1 MEFSNS
7 FILRCN
13 LETLIFKA
21 LAIKSF
27 EGGLINPSKNLSI
40 RLELIAFSKKLETP
54 NPEKKAKKK
63 TVKQILINSKLV
75 IGIVQLAWFDFR
87 GLIKVVLFTYLKL
100 VKLHGRII
108 GGDILK
114 NLHAIGLKSGGFQMR
129 YSNA

>member
-13 LETLIFKA
+13 LATLIFKA

-40 RLELIAFSKKLETP
+40 RPELMVFSKKLETP

-63 TVKQILINSKLV
+63 TMEHNLMISIAGMTASFVRILNDNRTTTSRKSKQKLAANMNS
-75 IGIVQLAWFDFR
+75 
-87 GLIKVVLFTYLKL
+87 
-100 VKLHGRII
+100 
-108 GGDILK
+108 
-114 NLHAIGLKSGGFQMR
+114 
-129 YSNA
+129 